1 VEFAATVP
9 DRLRLRGAVGKYI
22 LKRAV
27 ENMLPR
33 EIVYRKKMG
42 FPTPLRQWLMEP
54 EADTLFAQL
63 RDRDG
68 LLAPYIDFT
77 YLNGLLSRHKS
88 GREDATDRIWRLLN
102 LQLWGKI
109 FITNR
114 MPVAFACS

>member
-1 VEFAATVP
+1 
-9 DRLRLRGAVGKYI
+9 
-22 LKRAV
+22 
-27 ENMLPR
+27 
-33 EIVYRKKMG
+33 
-42 FPTPLRQWLMEP
+42 
-54 EADTLFAQL
+54 LFAQL